1 MIRNNNFV
9 AINNLIKREV
19 EMIKSNYD
27 KNNLIKNA
35 MKDNVRIKEKNN
47 NLHGDKISFIAN
59 DNFPENYQTKIHSQF
74 NSYIQDGVIEGDCYD
89 LLEGLEAD
97 SIDLIVTDPPY
108 VLNSGSS
115 SFSGAKLYGSNKFSE
130 IRNGYDVDRFFDLC
144 SISLKKVNIFAFC

>member
-19 EMIKSNYD
+19 KMIKSNYD

-35 MKDNVRIKEKNN
+35 MNDNVRIKEKNN
-47 NLHGDKISFIAN
+47 NLNGDKLSLVAN
-59 DNFPENYQTKIHSQF
+59 DNFPENYQTKKHAQI
-74 NSYIQDGVIEGDCYD
+74 NSYLQDGVIEGDCYD

-115 SFSGAKLYGSNKFSE
+115 GFKGAKLYGSDKFSE
-130 IRNGYDVDRFFDLC
+130 ICNGYDVDRFFDLC
-144 SISLKKVNIFAFC
+144 SYWVELPKRT